1 VAPPNQIVIN
11 IEEILKQGGFGYGC
25 NPINELEK
33 YNDDAT
39 LSEDSIREI
48 VLAWLKSQGWKKT
61 FAKKMEIKSVT
72 PYPALRYEL
81 SSYCEDRKTQW
92 RVVPFR
98 GGLIDG
104 PQNGIPPGPW
114 DIPVFSTG
122 LFKPE
127 KHYREFTPAFDATRR
142 ASSYAKIA
150 MEMEDHGAFGAAGVG
165 DINGIHVASVMEP
178 DSGDATDAKA
188 VDLFL
193 ATSVTDMGI

>member
-11 IEEILKQGGFGYGC
+11 IEEILNQVN
-25 NPINELEK
+25 NPIDELEE

-39 LSEDSIREI
+39 LSEESIREI
-48 VLAWLKSQGWKKT
+48 VVAWVKTQGCCWKKR

-81 SSYCEDRKTQW
+81 SSFCEDRKTQW
-92 RVVPFR
+92 RVVPFI

-104 PQNGIPPGPW
+104 PQRGIPPGPW

-150 MEMEDHGAFGAAGVG
+150 METEDVGATGAAGVG
-165 DINGIHVASVMEP
+165 LSVMNTDVPDVTSVMET
-178 DSGDATDAKA
+178 DS
-188 VDLFL
+188 
-193 ATSVTDMGI
+193 